1 MTLRDAIIA
10 LVYEST
16 YTLTFLPVDIMG
28 TSFHKNLR
36 KLRRTFIAV
45 SNPGLLPEVSE
56 GAPSNTCC
64 HPQYL
69 SQDLRSLLT
78 RIFPPHNR
86 SLKSRQRR

>member
-36 KLRRTFIAV
+36 KLR
-45 SNPGLLPEVSE
+45 
-56 GAPSNTCC
+56 
-64 HPQYL
+64 
-69 SQDLRSLLT
+69 
-78 RIFPPHNR
+78 
-86 SLKSRQRR
+86 